1 MPTAE
6 PRGIADRG
14 ELVLA
19 ACRAAGALAEQLARN
34 IGELRADAGD
44 RQGVRLM
51 TGIDFPF
58 PDGEIGVRLEPGV
71 DGRDVFLLQ
80 SLFNPAASGSLD
92 ENYLALLIAARAF
105 REWGAAHVTAVT
117 PYLAYAR
124 QDKPTPGMVEPTTAK
139 LFADL
144 AAAAGIGR
152 LITWH
157 PHCAQIR
164 GFYAPMPVAFPDPL
178 DEFVREFETF
188 RGRND
193 VIAVAPDEGASRLV
207 ANFGRALG
215 LRCAVAT
222 KHRPERGRAAITD
235 VIGDFAGA
243 RVAIVLD
250 DMISSGTT
258 VRELVTALA
267 AKTRVDEIR
276 LAASHNLCRP
286 AARETLVELNRS
298 RRLVSVVVSDSVPQ
312 TPEFTGLPFLEVRPL
327 GRRFAEHVLAVHRGS
342 PAPGAAPQAR

>member
-1 MPTAE
+1 MDRADG
-6 PRGIADRG
+6 RGTADRG

-19 ACRAAGALAEQLARN
+19 GCRSAGSLVEQMVRHVDD
-34 IGELRADAGD
+34 LRARSGT
-44 RQGVRLM
+44 GEVVRAM
-51 TGIDFPF
+51 GAVDFLF
-58 PDGEIGVRLEPGV
+58 PDGEIGVRLEAGV

-80 SLFNPAASGSLD
+80 SLFNPAAAGGLG
-92 ENYLALLIAARAF
+92 ENYLALLIAARAC

-124 QDKPTPGMVEPTTAK
+124 QDKPTPGTIEPTTAK

-164 GFYAPMPVAFPDPL
+164 GFYAPMPVVAPDPL
-178 DEFVREFETF
+178 GEFVREFEAF
-188 RGRND
+188 KGRDD

-215 LRCAVAT
+215 LRVAIAT

-267 AKTRVDEIR
+267 ERTRVDEIR

-298 RRLVSVVVSDSVPQ
+298 RRLASVVVSDSIPQ
-312 TPEFTGLPFLEVRPL
+312 TAEFTGLPFFEARPL
-327 GRRFAEHVLAVHRGS
+327 GRRLAELVLAVHDGS
-342 PAPGAAPQAR
+342 PAPAPPQAR